1 MVTRKWPIAFAAA
14 SVVEGSVDTAPN
26 LDFNG
31 TAQIKRNTGSLFLS
45 IFNALT
51 QGFDVAP
58 FK

>member
-1 MVTRKWPIAFAAA
+1 MVARKWPIAFAAA
-14 SVVEGSVDTAPN
+14 SLEEGSV
-26 LDFNG
+26 G